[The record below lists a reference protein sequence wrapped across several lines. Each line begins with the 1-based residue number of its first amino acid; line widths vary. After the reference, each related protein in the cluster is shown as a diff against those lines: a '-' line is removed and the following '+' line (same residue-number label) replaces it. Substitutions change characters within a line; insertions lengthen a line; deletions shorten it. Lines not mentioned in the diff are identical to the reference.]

1 MEAAPAANAA
11 VADAA
16 CSNHGNH
23 RSRLDIQD
31 RNDVNVYAGN

>member
-16 CSNHGNH
+16 SSNHGNQT
-23 RSRLDIQD
+23 SQPDIQD
-31 RNDVNVYAGN
+31 RNDAVVCAGN